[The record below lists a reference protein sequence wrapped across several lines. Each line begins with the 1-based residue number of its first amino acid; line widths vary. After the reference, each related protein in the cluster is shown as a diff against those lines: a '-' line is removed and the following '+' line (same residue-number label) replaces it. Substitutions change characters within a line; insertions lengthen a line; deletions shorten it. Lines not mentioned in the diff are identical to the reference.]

1 MACATASQHRTWA
14 SRTCCFLRIFVLVY
28 LESAKIFF
36 ALKVCDK
43 ANDKC
48 LRIYIVT
55 CAAPT
60 FTRVGA
66 QRATELKCRRKQ
78 QRKTNGFTFKG
89 NRAAEHPQP
98 GPASLNARAKSCRA
112 DNPANHPAKKSTDTR
127 AAGGQWELLA
137 SEERARDRQ
146 PEERRPVPVPSVG
159 QKFTHRKFS
168 WCRALWTS

>member
-1 MACATASQHRTWA
+1 M
-14 SRTCCFLRIFVLVY
+14 Y

-43 ANDKC
+43 ANNKC

-98 GPASLNARAKSCRA
+98 GRASLNARAKSCRA
-112 DNPANHPAKKSTDTR
+112 DTPAIPQKNQRTR
-127 AAGGQWELLA
+127 GRAGGGNCW
-137 SEERARDRQ
+137 RARSEQGTGNPRSDD
-146 PEERRPVPVPSVG
+146 PFPSRRSG
-159 QKFTHRKFS
+159 KNSHTGSFS